1 MTDLSFNSAI
11 QEFLTELFSVKRVSQ
26 NTIIAYRKDLTQ
38 FSDFCVEQNK
48 TSVVQISERLIRLYI
63 IKLNDDNLVRS
74 SISRKLSAVRGLMN
88 YLHRNDVLNINP
100 ISTIKNPKSR
110 RRLPETLDLDSY
122 LKILDIINEDYDEQ
136 SSTIVIFELLYG
148 SALRVSELCN
158 LNITDYDADRKTLRI
173 LGKGDK
179 TRYVPVGGKS
189 FDVLNKYLSTR
200 KDITQLEPL
209 LLTNTGRRIYPR
221 YVRRVVNK
229 YISKVSDISKRSP
242 HVLRHSA
249 ATHMLDRGADL
260 IAVKEILGHENLST
274 TQIYTQVSVE
284 RLKKT
289 YKLAHPKS

>member
-1 MTDLSFNSAI
+1 MTDLSFNSVI

-26 NTIIAYRKDLTQ
+26 NTITAYRNDLVQ
-38 FSDFCVEQNK
+38 FSNFCREQNK
-48 TSVVQISERLIRLYI
+48 TSVVQISERLIRSYI

-88 YLHRNDVLNINP
+88 YLHRKDILSINP
-100 ISTIKNPKSR
+100 ISTIHNPKSR
-110 RRLPETLDLDSY
+110 RKLPETLDLASY
-122 LKILDIINEDYDEQ
+122 LRILDIINEDYDENN
-136 SSTIVIFELLYG
+136 STIVIFELLYG

-158 LNITDYDADRKTLRI
+158 LNLTDFDTDRRTLRI

-179 TRYVPVGGKS
+179 TRYVPVGEKS
-189 FDVLNKYLSTR
+189 FTVLNKYLSTR
-200 KDITQLEPL
+200 NNPTQSEPL

-221 YVRRVVNK
+221 YVGRVVNK
-229 YISKVSDISKRSP
+229 YISKVSDISKKSP

>member
-88 YLHRNDVLNINP
+88 YLYRNDVLNINP

-260 IAVKEILGHENLST
+260 IAVK
-274 TQIYTQVSVE
+274 
-284 RLKKT
+284 
-289 YKLAHPKS
+289 

>member
-1 MTDLSFNSAI
+1 MTDLSFNSVI

-26 NTIIAYRKDLTQ
+26 NTITAYRNDLVQ
-38 FSDFCVEQNK
+38 FSNFCREQNK
-48 TSVVQISERLIRLYI
+48 TSVVQISERLIRSYI

-88 YLHRNDVLNINP
+88 YLHRKDILSINP
-100 ISTIKNPKSR
+100 ISTIQNPKSR
-110 RRLPETLDLDSY
+110 RKLPETLDLDSY
-122 LKILDIINEDYDEQ
+122 LKILDIINEDYDEDN
-136 SSTIVIFELLYG
+136 STIVIFELLYG

-158 LNITDYDADRKTLRI
+158 LNLTDFDTDRRTLRI

-179 TRYVPVGGKS
+179 TRYVPVGEKS
-189 FDVLNKYLSTR
+189 FTVLNKYLSTR
-200 KDITQLEPL
+200 NNPTQSEPL

-229 YISKVSDISKRSP
+229 YISKVSDISKKSP

>member
-1 MTDLSFNSAI
+1 MTDLSFNSVI

-26 NTIIAYRKDLTQ
+26 NTITAYRNDLVQ
-38 FSDFCVEQNK
+38 FSNFCTEQNK

-63 IKLNDDNLVRS
+63 IKLNDDNLVRT

-88 YLHRNDVLNINP
+88 YLHRKDILSINP
-100 ISTIKNPKSR
+100 ISTIQNPKSR
-110 RRLPETLDLDSY
+110 RKLPETLDLDSY
-122 LKILDIINEDYDEQ
+122 LKILDIINEDYDEDN
-136 SSTIVIFELLYG
+136 STIVIFELLYG

-158 LNITDYDADRKTLRI
+158 LNLTDFDTDRRTLRI

-179 TRYVPVGGKS
+179 TRYVPVGEKS
-189 FDVLNKYLSTR
+189 FIVLNKYLSTR
-200 KDITQLEPL
+200 NNPTQLEPL

-229 YISKVSDISKRSP
+229 YISKVSDISKKSP